1 MCHEHMFR
9 RLFNFVAHI
18 TLVEIER
25 KSWGQDQQQPGRPLM
40 KSLAGSIT
48 LAAWAGAWSNP
59 FSAVL
64 FSNSF
69 CCSPLQGP
77 FSHSQMV
84 EWFKQVIENIMLIV
98 SHSTFEA
105 CCFSQGFFNSTEMFL
120 RRSGDRLFV
129 SSRSTDLSS
138 FFE

>member
-69 CCSPLQGP
+69 FRSPLQGP

-84 EWFKQVIENIMLIV
+84 EWFKQVIENTMFIV
-98 SHSTFEA
+98 
-105 CCFSQGFFNSTEMFL
+105 
-120 RRSGDRLFV
+120 
-129 SSRSTDLSS
+129 
-138 FFE
+138 